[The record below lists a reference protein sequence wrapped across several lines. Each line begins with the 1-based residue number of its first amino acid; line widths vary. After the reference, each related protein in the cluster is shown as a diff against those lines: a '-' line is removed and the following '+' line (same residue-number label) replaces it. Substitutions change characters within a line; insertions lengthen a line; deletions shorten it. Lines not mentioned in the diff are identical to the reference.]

1 MNGSCSSVGQSVG
14 LMSRRSRVQAPPGP
28 FFNPFFT
35 FYLSDSFL
43 LFAQW
48 TSFTLYTPF
57 VFHSSLFLL
66 PHKIILKKK
75 QRNAHWFVFLTL
87 FTPYILL
94 RFVLFAKTLSYIF
107 LRQILLLFLH
117 SDHLLPFIL
126 LLYFTQVCSFCQ
138 KKILKKKQRN
148 AHWSFFYPFYSYIL
162 LKFVLLQKKT
172 KIEMKEE

>member
-28 FFNPFFT
+28 FFKP
-35 FYLSDSFL
+35 FL
-43 LFAQW
+43 LF
-48 TSFTLYTPF
+48 TSPIFFSGTFFCSFCT
-57 VFHSSLFLL
+57 VHFL
-66 PHKIILKKK
+66 
-75 QRNAHWFVFLTL
+75 N
-87 FTPYILL
+87 
-94 RFVLFAKTLSYIF
+94 
-107 LRQILLLFLH
+107 QILFFFLH